1 MYGPRDTEERRQQR
15 PAGRSAHGPGSGTT
29 RDASQVLGRDRTAG
43 TVPHGRPA
51 AQALTRFRQL
61 SEVGLD
67 DILSW
72 IQDGWKWIVAT
83 AVICVAVAFFYA
95 TTSEPR
101 YTVYT
106 DVLVDPSGLNVVSND
121 VFTTN
126 PQRDAQL
133 LEVESKL
140 RVLTSRN
147 VLMRVIDTLKLTTD
161 PEFDRP
167 DFISSLRQI
176 FSDDRE
182 GQENRLAVLRALSE
196 RVEARREERSFVVVL
211 KVWAHD
217 PDKSVAISNAIVEA
231 FEAELFQ
238 SASES
243 AGRVVK
249 SLNDRLDEMRR
260 GVTDA
265 ERRVEDFRRA
275 NGLQSANG
283 ETVST
288 RISTELN
295 TQVLGAQQRFI
306 EAESRYQQM
315 NAAIA
320 RRQAA
325 SASIFDSPTMT
336 GLRGQYNAIGQ
347 QIGSIRTT
355 YGARHPQLVAAL
367 SEQAVLEAA
376 MTREAHRILGLA
388 KADYDRERGVLA
400 SLRAK
405 AGDEKSTVFSDN
417 DAQIQLRDLERA
429 ARAKATIYETHLA
442 RAQQITERQQI
453 DTSNVRIISHPIPP
467 KSRSWPPRTLY
478 LMIAGL
484 LCGLIL
490 GVSYAIARGALRYGR
505 DAHAMAP

>member
-1 MYGPRDTEERRQQR
+1 MYGPRDNEERRPQR
-15 PAGRSAHGPGSGTT
+15 PAGRPAHPPGSGAT

-43 TVPHGRPA
+43 ATAYGRPA
-51 AQALTRFRQL
+51 TEVLTRLRQL
-61 SEVGLD
+61 NEIGLD
-67 DILSW
+67 DILTW
-72 IQDGWKWIVAT
+72 LQDGWRWIVA
-83 AVICVAVAFFYA
+83 AVVICVVAALIYA
-95 TTSEPR
+95 STATPR

-147 VLMRVIDTLKLTTD
+147 VLMRVIDTLKLTSD
-161 PEFDRP
+161 PEFARAG
-167 DFISSLRQI
+167 FLSSLRDV
-176 FSDDRE
+176 FSDDGGKE
-182 GQENRLAVLRALSE
+182 DNRLAVLRALSE

-211 KVWAHD
+211 KVWAQD
-217 PDKSVAISNAIVEA
+217 ADKSVAISNAIVES

-260 GVTDA
+260 SVTDA
-265 ERRVEDFRRA
+265 ERQVEDFRRA

-288 RISTELN
+288 RNSTELN

-306 EAESRYQQM
+306 EAESRYQQIS
-315 NAAIA
+315 AAIA
-320 RRQAA
+320 RKQAA

-336 GLRGQYNAIGQ
+336 SLRGQYNTIGQ

-388 KADYDRERGVLA
+388 KADYDRERGVLT
-400 SLRAK
+400 SLRLK

-417 DAQIQLRDLERA
+417 EAQIQLRDLERA

-453 DTSNVRIISHPIPP
+453 DTSNVRIISRPIPP

-478 LMIAGL
+478 LVIAGL
-484 LCGLIL
+484 FCGLAL
-490 GVSYAIARGALRYGR
+490 GVSIAVTRGALGQMRS
-505 DAHAMAP
+505 A